1 MPGFT
6 KTKGLI
12 EDMVF
17 ERVVP
22 GVNYAL
28 LKNGRTFRATI
39 GDDRWLPQ
47 PQQLLP
53 DEVYDLASL
62 TKVLGTLNVALQLRE
77 AGQLSFNEPLQQFV
91 PEFGDRRVR
100 LFHLLTHTSGIKGWI
115 PHRNKL
121 TGDQLLRAIVKL
133 PVTKEFN
140 QLMRY
145 ADTNFILLGLAL
157 ERILGA
163 PIQNL
168 VQERV
173 LDKEPL
179 KVTSY
184 HPIKKNCVPTAFVGN
199 QILQGTVHD
208 PKGRQLVVQCGSAGL
223 FSNMADLIALA
234 KGYLGLAP
242 ENVALKQ
249 DTIAQL
255 FDVKTPSGVQ
265 PRSWGWNLLF
275 DPRWHYPLIYH
286 TGFTG
291 TMVIFDRV
299 QKSALILLTNRVY
312 PNGHNQLFIAM
323 RSRIIKAFLQ
333 ENDA

>member
-1 MPGFT
+1 MPAFT

-28 LKNGRTFRATI
+28 LKNGHIFRATI
-39 GDDRWLPQ
+39 GDDCWLPH

-53 DEVYDLASL
+53 DEIYDLASL

-77 AGQLSFNEPLQQFV
+77 EGQLSFNEPLRQFV
-91 PEFGDRRVR
+91 PEFGDGRVR

-115 PHRNKL
+115 PHRSKL
-121 TGDQLLRAIVKL
+121 TGDQLMHAIVKL
-133 PVTKEFN
+133 PVTKEFGR
-140 QLMRY
+140 LMRY
-145 ADTNFILLGLAL
+145 ADTNFILLGLVL
-157 ERILGA
+157 ERILGQ
-163 PIQNL
+163 PIQDL

-173 LDKEPL
+173 LAKEPL
-179 KVTSY
+179 KATSY
-184 HPIKKNCVPTAFVGN
+184 HPVKKECVPTAFVGD
-199 QILQGTVHD
+199 QVLQGRVHD
-208 PKGRQLVVQCGSAGL
+208 PKGWQLGAQCGSAGL
-223 FSNMADLIALA
+223 FSNMTDLIALA

-255 FDVKTPSGVQ
+255 FDVKTQRGVQ

-275 DPRWHYPLIYH
+275 DPRWHYPIIYH

-291 TMVIFDRV
+291 TLVLFDRV
-299 QKSALILLTNRVY
+299 QQSALILLTNRVY

-323 RSRIIKAFLQ
+323 RSRIISAFLK